1 MAAPTGKI
9 WAYFYLKAFTSIATD
24 MGGIFKAV
32 LMFFGQISEIFSLM
46 QTLKLWGMYVLLPKR
61 QNKRYTILFDFQE
74 KMMNI

>member
-1 MAAPTGKI
+1 
-9 WAYFYLKAFTSIATD
+9 

-61 QNKRYTILFDFQE
+61 QNKWYTILFDFQE